1 MKKFLLVGCGAVS
14 EVLYKPAFHHIRKKG
29 LGELIAVVDTNLS
42 RAQEYAAEFQAHAYD
57 DLETALKHEKPDAAV
72 VATPHAFHAP
82 GTIRCLEAGL
92 AVLCEKPLAI
102 STAECESMIAAA
114 KRADKTLAVG
124 FFRRNFPST
133 KAVKLLLEK
142 EELGKV
148 QSFEFLE
155 GRKYDWPAKTVS
167 FFSRKIAG
175 GGVFIDGGAH
185 LIDLLLW
192 WLGDVRDADYA
203 DDTMGGVE
211 ANCELNLT
219 MESGVT
225 GRIRM
230 SREHPLENR
239 YIIHCE
245 RGDLIYACDVIDR
258 IWVRNRETGVE
269 QEYNLRKVQNL
280 GDVQFPFLQEHFPY
294 EVADCFFE
302 QLAGFCLD
310 LNNPDKFI
318 SDTNRAKKGIRLI
331 ETCYTKRKFLTMPWF
346 SEEET
351 QAALRLSQSAAV
363 QATTHDVERLPRI
376 GVIGAG
382 GFIGYRICEWMILHN
397 RAKVTPIIHSA
408 KNFALLGRFD
418 IRPEFA
424 DLLDQQSLE
433 AAFAGRDIIVHAA
446 VGDDKTIVQGIQNTL
461 NAAKK
466 AGVKRIVYLSTI
478 CVYGNAPPQGTD
490 ESSPL
495 LENQKFAYNCSKV
508 RAEQAIR
515 ELRDRLNID
524 VVILRPLI
532 VWGPRSTLWVL
543 NLADSMRQGTAY
555 LVNKGDGICNCT
567 YIDNL
572 VEAVWLASMK
582 ESAKNEDFII
592 MDNETVTWRQYYD
605 ALADAC
611 GFGSKNWRYLSDEDL
626 AQELQKSR
634 MVVRKLIVRRLVFKT
649 GATLLPMSLQRKIV
663 QSYPG
668 IAKKDRPMID
678 ENLVSLQSANYKLSS
693 GKAKGILGYSGNVAF
708 SDGMDAT
715 LKWFDFIRGRKFR

>member
-1 MKKFLLVGCGAVS
+1 MQRFLLIGCGAVS
-14 EVLYKPAFHHIRKKG
+14 DVLYKPAFHHIQKKG
-29 LGELIAVVDTNLS
+29 IGQLVAVVDTNLS
-42 RAQEYAAEFQAHAYD
+42 RAKEYAAEFHAHAYD
-57 DLETALKHEKPDAAV
+57 NLEAALKNENLDAAV

-82 GTIRCLEAGL
+82 VTIQCLEAGL
-92 AVLCEKPLAI
+92 GVLCEKPLAI

-114 KRADKTLAVG
+114 KKADRPLAVG
-124 FFRRNFPST
+124 FFRRNYPST
-133 KAVKLLLEK
+133 RAIKLLLEK
-142 EELGKV
+142 EELGNV

-192 WLGDVRDADYA
+192 WLGDVRSADYA
-203 DDTMGGVE
+203 DDAMGGVE
-211 ANCELNLT
+211 ANCELKLT

-239 YIIHCE
+239 YIVHCE

-258 IWVRNRETGVE
+258 IWVRNRETGLE
-269 QEYNLRKVQNL
+269 QEYNLRHVRNL
-280 GDVQFPFLQEHFPY
+280 GGVQFPFTQENFP
-294 EVADCFFE
+294 EGSIDCFIE
-302 QLAGFCLD
+302 QLVAFCSGMD
-310 LNNPDKFI
+310 TPEKFLPE
-318 SDTNRAKKGIRLI
+318 TNRAMNGIRLI
-331 ETCYTKRKFLTMPWF
+331 ETCYSNRKFIGMPWLPDN
-346 SEEET
+346 ERE
-351 QAALRLSQSAAV
+351 AALRLSQTASV
-363 QATTHDVERLPRI
+363 RNLPHVHEQQPVI

-382 GFIGYRICEWMILHN
+382 GFIGYRICEWLILNN
-397 RAKVTPIIHSA
+397 RAKVTPIIHSS

-424 DLLDQQSLE
+424 DLLDQKSLE
-433 AAFAGRDIIVHAA
+433 AAFAGKDIIVHAA
-446 VGDDKTIVQGIQNTL
+446 VGDDETIVQGIQNTL

-495 LENQKFAYNCSKV
+495 LENQRFAYNCSKV
-508 RAEQAIR
+508 RAEQAIC
-515 ELRDRLNID
+515 ELRDRLSID

-543 NLADSMRQGTAY
+543 NLAETMRQGTAY
-555 LVNKGDGICNCT
+555 LVKGGAGICNCT

-572 VEAVWLASMK
+572 VEAVWLAATT
-582 ESAKNEDFII
+582 ESVRNQDFII
-592 MDNETVTWRQYYD
+592 MDNETVTWKQYYD

-611 GFGSKNWRYLSDEDL
+611 GIENKKWRYLSDDNL
-626 AQELQKSR
+626 DRELQKAR
-634 MVVRKLIVRRLVFKT
+634 MMERKLFVRRIVFGT
-649 GATLLPMSLQRKIV
+649 GGKLLPMFLQRTIV
-663 QSYPG
+663 QSFPG
-668 IAKKDRPMID
+668 ITKKGRPEID
-678 ENLVSLQSANYKLSS
+678 ENLVSLQTTEYKLS
-693 GKAKGILGYSGNVAF
+693 
-708 SDGMDAT
+708 
-715 LKWFDFIRGRKFR
+715 GRKARERIGYTAGVMFSEGMAATGRWLDFVHGKIL